1 MLRMTE
7 QLHPYATPGTAP
19 VPAPRV
25 RIPHLQQ
32 MKERGEKWAML
43 TAYDMYTAAIF
54 EDAGIPVL
62 LIGDSASN
70 NVFGNDSLLPVT
82 VDELMPLVRAV
93 SRCTR
98 RPLVIADLPFGSYQ
112 ASPEQCFHTAVRFMK
127 EGGAHAVKLEGG
139 IEMVP
144 QVRKLVSCGI
154 PVMAHIGFTP
164 QSEHQLG
171 GFRVQ
176 GRGEDGARLI
186 EEARALE
193 AAGAFAV
200 LMEMVPGTVAAQITA
215 ALKIPTVGIG
225 AGSDCDAQVLVWQ
238 DMAGLRTGKL
248 PRFVKQYADMHG
260 LLEKAAREFA
270 EEVGAGTFPGP
281 EHTF

>member
-1 MLRMTE
+1 MTE

-215 ALKIPTVGIG
+215 TLKIPTVGIG

>member
-1 MLRMTE
+1 MTE
-7 QLHPYATPGTAP
+7 QLHPYATPGSAP

-32 MKERGEKWAML
+32 MKERGKKWAML
-43 TAYDMYTAAIF
+43 TAYDMYTAAIL

-144 QVRKLVSCGI
+144 QVRKLISCGI

-176 GRGEDGARLI
+176 GRGDDGARLI

-200 LMEMVPGTVAAQITA
+200 LMEMVPGAVAAQITA

-260 LLEKAAREFA
+260 LLQKAAREFA
-270 EEVGAGTFPGP
+270 AEVGAGTFPGP

>member
-1 MLRMTE
+1 MTE
-7 QLHPYATPGTAP
+7 QLHPYATPGSAP

-200 LMEMVPGTVAAQITA
+200 LMEMVPGAVAAQITA

-225 AGSDCDAQVLVWQ
+225 AGSNCDAQVLVWQ

-260 LLEKAAREFA
+260 LLQKAAREFA

>member
-1 MLRMTE
+1 MTE
-7 QLHPYATPGTAP
+7 QLHPYTTPGTAP

-112 ASPEQCFHTAVRFMK
+112 ASPEQCFRTAVRFMK

>member
-1 MLRMTE
+1 
-7 QLHPYATPGTAP
+7 
-19 VPAPRV
+19 
-25 RIPHLQQ
+25 
-32 MKERGEKWAML
+32 
-43 TAYDMYTAAIF
+43 
-54 EDAGIPVL
+54 
-62 LIGDSASN
+62 
-70 NVFGNDSLLPVT
+70 
-82 VDELMPLVRAV
+82 
-93 SRCTR
+93 
-98 RPLVIADLPFGSYQ
+98 
-112 ASPEQCFHTAVRFMK
+112 
-127 EGGAHAVKLEGG
+127 
-139 IEMVP
+139 
-144 QVRKLVSCGI
+144 
-154 PVMAHIGFTP
+154 MAHIGFTP

-176 GRGEDGARLI
+176 GRGEDGAGLI

>member
-1 MLRMTE
+1 MTE
-7 QLHPYATPGTAP
+7 QLHPYASPGSTP

-200 LMEMVPGTVAAQITA
+200 LMEMVPGAVAARITA

-225 AGSDCDAQVLVWQ
+225 VGSDCDAQVLVWQ

-260 LLEKAAREFA
+260 LLQKAAREFA
-270 EEVGAGTFPGP
+270 AEVGAGTFPGP

>member
-1 MLRMTE
+1 
-7 QLHPYATPGTAP
+7 
-19 VPAPRV
+19 
-25 RIPHLQQ
+25 
-32 MKERGEKWAML
+32 
-43 TAYDMYTAAIF
+43 
-54 EDAGIPVL
+54 
-62 LIGDSASN
+62 
-70 NVFGNDSLLPVT
+70 
-82 VDELMPLVRAV
+82 
-93 SRCTR
+93 
-98 RPLVIADLPFGSYQ
+98 
-112 ASPEQCFHTAVRFMK
+112 MK

-176 GRGEDGARLI
+176 GRGDDGARLI

-200 LMEMVPGTVAAQITA
+200 LMEMVPGAVAAQITA

-225 AGSDCDAQVLVWQ
+225 AGSECDAQVLVWQ

-260 LLEKAAREFA
+260 LLQKAAREFA
-270 EEVGAGTFPGP
+270 AEVGAGTFPGP